1 MYTLENPVVKVNL
14 GTIDK
19 VRDFVRTLSDFDAN
33 FDLIS
38 GHYMV
43 DAKSIL
49 GVFSLNYS
57 QDVELRIMD
66 AKDNLTEVM
75 TAIRPYLAAQ
85 K

>member
-1 MYTLENPVVKVNL
+1 MNNTENPVVKINL
-14 GTIDK
+14 GTVEK
-19 VRDFVRTLSDFDAN
+19 VKDFVNTLSDFDAN

-43 DAKSIL
+43 DAKSIM

-57 QDVELRIMD
+57 QDIELRIMD
-66 AKDNLTEVM
+66 AAGNISEVM